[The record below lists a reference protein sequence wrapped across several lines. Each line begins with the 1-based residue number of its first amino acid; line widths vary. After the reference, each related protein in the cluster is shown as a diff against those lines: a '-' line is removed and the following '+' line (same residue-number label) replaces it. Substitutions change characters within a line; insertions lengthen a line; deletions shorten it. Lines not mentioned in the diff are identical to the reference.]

1 MATNLDVKKGSDRSD
16 AGDWTE
22 LERRFFESAPPDVA
36 VPPPA
41 PPRFDDLE
49 PIARVERRSRPRSPS
64 RPRAMGRAPIAPA
77 KVRSQDR
84 AAARAAQVGAWLRL
98 IGTQVARR
106 ASAVRP
112 AAKAIWAW
120 GLEAGRRR
128 LGPALRATRLEAGR
142 RARLVAER
150 AFVRLVDLFVN
161 LFVDL
166 PAERPD
172 GKTTLAAAVALI
184 VVCGLSA
191 SVLAHVRLTPPPA
204 PDAVAMPAQPV
215 APR

>member
-1 MATNLDVKKGSDRSD
+1 VVNGSDRPD
-16 AGDWTE
+16 AGDWSE

-36 VPPPA
+36 VPPPP

-64 RPRAMGRAPIAPA
+64 RPRAIVSAPDAPA
-77 KVRSQDR
+77 KARSGDR
-84 AAARAAQVGAWLRL
+84 AAARAALFGALLRH
-98 IGTQVARR
+98 IGTQLAEK
-106 ASAVRP
+106 ASAARP

-120 GLEAGRRR
+120 VLEGRRR
-128 LGPALRATRLEAGR
+128 VGPMLRATRLAAGR
-142 RARLVAER
+142 RAQLLAER
-150 AFVRLVDLFVN
+150 AFVRLVDLLFN
-161 LFVDL
+161 LLVDL

-204 PDAVAMPAQPV
+204 SDAVVMPAQPV

>member
-1 MATNLDVKKGSDRSD
+1 MGGASVTPAK
-16 AGDWTE
+16 
-22 LERRFFESAPPDVA
+22 
-36 VPPPA
+36 A
-41 PPRFDDLE
+41 PPRE
-49 PIARVERRSRPRSPS
+49 
-64 RPRAMGRAPIAPA
+64 
-77 KVRSQDR
+77 R
-84 AAARAAQVGAWLRL
+84 AAARGALFWAFLRQ
-98 IGTQVARR
+98 IGTQLAAN

-120 GLEAGRRR
+120 TLERTRTGRRR
-128 LGPALRATRLEAGR
+128 LGPVLRATRLAAGR
-142 RARLVAER
+142 RARVLAER
-150 AFVRLVDLFVN
+150 AFVRLVDLFFN

-191 SVLAHVRLTPPPA
+191 SVLAHVRLTPA
-204 PDAVAMPAQPV
+204 PDAVVMPARPV